1 MTRTKPTRVVVLS
14 ALLLQ
19 ASAQL
24 LSCSDINCPMS
35 FGHARCNI
43 ENISLTE
50 IGVANFSSSLVP
62 DPLTWTIGYAPKA
75 FTNSTDQ
82 RRYYL
87 GTPQGLNLNTRTD
100 ITGCALFF
108 TGIEAGLNFVEP
120 NGTDLNLGVISGTCA
135 DALGS
140 ICESDLMKQAQGLAA
155 NSSNLGNF
163 QCSDIAQTLQSS
175 PPVSCTKAGTWGS
188 ITAKS
193 KFWAS

>member
-1 MTRTKPTRVVVLS
+1 MTRAKPTGVVVLS

-35 FGHARCNI
+35 FGFARCDI
-43 ENISLTE
+43 ENISLTQ
-50 IGVANFSSSLVP
+50 IGVANFSSDLSP
-62 DPLTWTIGYAPKA
+62 NPLTWTIGYAPKA

-87 GTPQGLNLNTRTD
+87 GTPRGLNLNTRTD

-108 TGIEAGLNFVEP
+108 TGVEAGLTFIEP
-120 NGTDLNLGVISGTCA
+120 NGTALDLGAISGTCA
-135 DALGS
+135 DALG
-140 ICESDLMKQAQGLAA
+140 ITCTSDLISQAQDLAA
-155 NSSNLGNF
+155 DSSNL

-175 PPVSCTKAGTWGS
+175 PPVSCIKAGTWGN

-193 KFWAS
+193 KSWAT